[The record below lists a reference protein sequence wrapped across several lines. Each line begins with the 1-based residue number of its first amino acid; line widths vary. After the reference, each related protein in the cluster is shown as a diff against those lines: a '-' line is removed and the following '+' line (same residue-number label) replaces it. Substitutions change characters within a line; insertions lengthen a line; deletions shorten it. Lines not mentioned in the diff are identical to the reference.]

1 MNLNSTNL
9 ENDLVSLVPLSL
21 KHVDELLHIAS
32 EKDLIKYS
40 PSSIHSR
47 ELLTAYINTALSL
60 KQKQLAIP
68 FAIYHKKDDCY
79 IGSTRFGHIDTPNK
93 VLHIGWTWISKAY
106 QGTGVNRQIK
116 FLMLEQAFKTMAFEK
131 VSFRIDERNIR
142 SRKAVEKI
150 GGQLEGIL
158 RSNVVLSD
166 GFRRNTCCYGILKS
180 EWPTIKENIFKS
192 LI

>member
-1 MNLNSTNL
+1 MNLNTTNL
-9 ENDLVSLVPLSL
+9 ENDLVCLEPLSL
-21 KHVDELLHIAS
+21 DHVAKLLPVAS

-40 PSSIHSR
+40 PSSIHSK
-47 ELLTAYINTALSL
+47 ELLTAYINSALEL

-68 FAIYHKKDDCY
+68 FAIYHKKDHCY
-79 IGSTRFGHIDTPNK
+79 IGSTRFGHIDTTNE
-93 VLHIGWTWISKAY
+93 VLHIGWTWISRAY
-106 QGTGVNRQIK
+106 QGTGINSQIK
-116 FLMLEQAFKTMAFEK
+116 FLMLQHAFESLSFEK

-150 GGQLEGIL
+150 GGTLEGIL
-158 RSNVVLSD
+158 RSNVVLPD

-180 EWPTIKENIFKS
+180 EWPNIKEGIFKS